1 MERAHRCL
9 QLGYC
14 GLPYG
19 LGQARALPHGAGECA
34 ECGCRGTCLQRGVAV

>member
-19 LGQARALPHGAGECA
+19 LGQARAAA
-34 ECGCRGTCLQRGVAV
+34 RRRRMR